1 MSEERRRGAG
11 GEDEDG
17 EGGGPGLVYMPFV
30 LMEELLDKLR
40 LLGYD
45 KEFARKMNLKPIS
58 RHYFALQT
66 NPGEQFYMF
75 TSLAAWLLRKA
86 GRHFE
91 QPQEYDDP
99 NATISSILDEVRK
112 YGHPIDFPPSKLKQ
126 GWGEHAI
133 YVLDRLSDEALRSIN
148 FSWMR
153 PQYPEEE
160 MDEEHV
166 VEDDSELTLNEIEKS
181 MAIGSS
187 DVEDADDD
195 EPMLDLEGMK
205 RLNQGKTFESSKPEE
220 ILESTTDAA
229 DWRLEVERVMP
240 QLKVTIRTDNKD
252 WRVHLEQMHQH
263 HTGIESSLTESRVHL
278 DKLQN
283 EVSRT
288 LEKIASREKYIN
300 SQLEGLLGAFRQAQD
315 ALAETKE
322 KYRQASG
329 GVTQRSRML
338 AEITEELEK
347 VKQEMDERGSSMT
360 DGAPLVRIKQAI
372 QQLKKESTQMDV
384 RSGVVEHILLQ
395 AKLKDK
401 TLQNKQVHS
410 GGGGPDGFII

>member
-1 MSEERRRGAG
+1 MSEDKKRGG
-11 GEDEDG
+11 GDE
-17 EGGGPGLVYMPFV
+17 EGDGGPGLVYMPFV
-30 LMEELLDKLR
+30 IMEELLDKFR
-40 LLGYD
+40 LLDYD
-45 KEFARKMNLKPIS
+45 KDFSRKMNLKPIN
-58 RHYFALQT
+58 RHYFAIQT

-86 GRHFE
+86 GRHFD

-112 YGHPIDFPPSKLKQ
+112 YGHSIDFPPSKLKQ
-126 GWGEHAI
+126 GWGEHCI
-133 YVLDRLSDEALRSIN
+133 FVLDRLADEALKSTS
-148 FSWMR
+148 FSWAR

-160 MDEEHV
+160 MDEENI
-166 VEDDSELTLNEIEKS
+166 VEDDSELTLNEIEKT
-181 MAIGSS
+181 MAIGHSS
-187 DVEDADDD
+187 DVEGDDDD
-195 EPMLDLEGMK
+195 EPMMDLEGMK
-205 RLNQGKTFESSKPEE
+205 RLNLNKTNFESTKQEE
-220 ILESTTDAA
+220 ILVSTTDAA
-229 DWRLEVERVMP
+229 DWKLEVERVMP

-263 HTGIESSLTESRVHL
+263 HDGIETSLTDSRSHL
-278 DKLQN
+278 DKLQ
-283 EVSRT
+283 EEISRT

-300 SQLEGLLGAFRQAQD
+300 SQLEHLLMNFRSVQD

-329 GVTQRSRML
+329 GVTERSRTL

-360 DGAPLVRIKQAI
+360 DGAPLVRIKQSI
-372 QQLKKESTQMDV
+372 QQLKKESKQMDI
-384 RSGVVEHILLQ
+384 RAGVVEHILLQ

-401 TLQNKQVHS
+401 TLQNKQVH
-410 GGGGPDGFII
+410 GNTVAADNFII

>member
-1 MSEERRRGAG
+1 MSEDKKRGG
-11 GEDEDG
+11 DDVED
-17 EGGGPGLVYMPFV
+17 GGPGLVYMPFV
-30 LMEELLDKLR
+30 IMEELLDKLR
-40 LLGYD
+40 LLDYD
-45 KEFARKMNLKPIS
+45 REFSRKMNLKPIN
-58 RHYFALQT
+58 RHYFAIQT

-75 TSLAAWLLRKA
+75 TSLSAWMLRKA
-86 GRHFE
+86 GKQFE

-112 YGHPIDFPPSKLKQ
+112 FGHPIDFPPSKLKQ
-126 GWGEHAI
+126 GWGEHCI
-133 YVLDRLSDEALRSIN
+133 FILDRLADEALKSTN
-148 FSWMR
+148 FSWTK
-153 PQYPEEE
+153 PSYPEEE
-160 MDEEHV
+160 MDEENI
-166 VEDDSELTLNEIEKS
+166 VEDDSELDLNEIEKT
-181 MAIGSS
+181 MAIGQLS
-187 DVEDADDD
+187 DVEDNDDD

-205 RLNQGKTFESSKPEE
+205 RLNLNKQNFESSKPEE

-263 HTGIESSLTESRVHL
+263 HEGIETSLTESNQQL
-278 DKLQN
+278 DKLQDDI
-283 EVSRT
+283 SRT

-300 SQLEGLLGAFRQAQD
+300 SQLEHLLMNFRSVQD

-329 GVTQRSRML
+329 GVTERSRAL

-347 VKQEMDERGSSMT
+347 IKQEMDERGSSMT
-360 DGAPLVRIKQAI
+360 DGAPLVRIKQSI
-372 QQLKKESTQMDV
+372 QQLKKESKQMDI
-384 RSGVVEHILLQ
+384 RAGVVEHILLQ

-401 TLQNKQVHS
+401 TLSNKQVH
-410 GGGGPDGFII
+410 GGPQDNFII

>member
-1 MSEERRRGAG
+1 MADMSEDRKRGG
-11 GEDEDG
+11 GDD
-17 EGGGPGLVYMPFV
+17 GPGLIFMPFV
-30 LMEELLDKLR
+30 IMEELLDKLR
-40 LLGYD
+40 LLDYD
-45 KEFARKMNLKPIS
+45 KDFARKMNLKPIN
-58 RHYFALQT
+58 RHYFAIQT

-86 GRHFE
+86 GRNFE

-112 YGHPIDFPPSKLKQ
+112 YGHQIDFPPSKLKQ
-126 GWGEHAI
+126 GWGEHCI
-133 YVLDRLSDEALRSIN
+133 YVLDRLADEALKCTSFTWR
-148 FSWMR
+148 R

-160 MDEEHV
+160 MEEENI
-166 VEDDSELTLNEIEKS
+166 VEDDSELMLNEIEKS
-181 MAIGSS
+181 MAIGTS
-187 DVEDADDD
+187 DIEDADED
-195 EPMLDLEGMK
+195 EPILDLEGIQK
-205 RLNQGKTFESSKPEE
+205 FNQNKAFDSHKPEE

-229 DWRLEVERVMP
+229 DWKLEVERVMP

-263 HTGIESSLTESRVHL
+263 NEGIETSLNESKVHL
-278 DKLQN
+278 DKLQD
-283 EVSRT
+283 EISHT
-288 LEKIASREKYIN
+288 LEKISSREKYIN
-300 SQLEGLLGAFRQAQD
+300 SQLEHLLISFRQAQD

-360 DGAPLVRIKQAI
+360 DGAPLVRIKQSI
-372 QQLKKESTQMDV
+372 QQLKKESTQMDI
-384 RSGVVEHILLQ
+384 RAGVVEHVLLQ

-401 TLQNKQVHS
+401 TLQNRQVHLNTV
-410 GGGGPDGFII
+410 GTDNFIM